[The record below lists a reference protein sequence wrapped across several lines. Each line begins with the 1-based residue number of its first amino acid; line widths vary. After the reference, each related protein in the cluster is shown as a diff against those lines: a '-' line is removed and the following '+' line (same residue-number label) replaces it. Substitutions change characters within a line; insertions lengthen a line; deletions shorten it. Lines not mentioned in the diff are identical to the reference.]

1 MMAVLPKP
9 PLRTIEA
16 ADDKAYY
23 EKPGCKIY
31 VKGGVYK
38 ANQFCLYGSGISKA
52 KPTIW
57 EGYRDEQ
64 GRRVVIDCSECVD
77 DGLRIRA
84 KWIVLR
90 HIDVCNSKFD
100 GVKDHKETA
109 RENTYEDVRSYNNNG
124 KGFCVSTSNNLLIK
138 CVAWDNVD
146 RTGTGPGEHGDG
158 FAMNDG
164 AENNRFIEC
173 VSYRNSDDGFDTY
186 GSRRNVFIRCI
197 AYQNGINRLNL
208 NPFAGDGNGFK
219 LGIAFGD
226 ESQAHNI
233 AFRCLAYNNRL
244 AGFDFNGGAG
254 NYIINC
260 TAYSDKPVEF
270 KNPRTFK
277 MGDRSGLAN
286 YLINNL
292 AYPAPAEEDITD
304 ELTRAA
310 QRTNS
315 WNSYTIKTT
324 DLLSLAPNSP
334 NFMKL
339 SASSPLRNKGTDI
352 SQNSAYSEVVS
363 RLINTDLGYIG
374 LTDLGYIGLPD
385 LGCFED

>member
-1 MMAVLPKP
+1 M
-9 PLRTIEA
+9 
-16 ADDKAYY
+16 
-23 EKPGCKIY
+23 
-31 VKGGVYK
+31 
-38 ANQFCLYGSGISKA
+38 
-52 KPTIW
+52 
-57 EGYRDEQ
+57 
-64 GRRVVIDCSECVD
+64 
-77 DGLRIRA
+77 
-84 KWIVLR
+84 LR

-100 GVKDHKETA
+100 GFKDHKTEA
-109 RENTYEDVRSYNNNG
+109 GENIYEDIRSYNNNG
-124 KGFCVSTSNNLLIK
+124 KGFCISTSNNILSK

-146 RTGTGPGEHGDG
+146 RDGDEPGEHGDG